1 VIDTLFN
8 IVQFNKVQIDPVI
21 DITIRGAFALLFAL
35 AAMEKLHDRE
45 TFQIQLEEYQLVPK
59 GLLPAAGMAIILVE
73 VAIAIALLIQDSF
86 YGVMMGC
93 ALLAVYASAI
103 LINLIRGRTWM
114 DCGCLGSAGEGL
126 SYWLVTRN
134 LVMLAALMILLLPT
148 IERTLVWLDYFSI
161 LFTLFGTS
169 LAYVILNTLLAA
181 NTRSKMWWS

>member
-1 VIDTLFN
+1 VIDT
-8 IVQFNKVQIDPVI
+8 VQIDPVI

-35 AAMEKLHDRE
+35 SGMEKLHDRE
-45 TFQIQLEEYQLVPK
+45 TFQYQLGEYQLVP
-59 GLLPAAGMAIILVE
+59 AGFIPVVAMTIIFAE

-86 YGVMMGC
+86 YGVMMGS

-103 LINLIRGRTWM
+103 LVNLLRGRTWM
-114 DCGCLGSAGEGL
+114 DCGCLGSDGEGL

-134 LVMLAALMILLLPT
+134 LIMLGALMILLLPT

-161 LFTLFGTS
+161 SFAVFGAS
-169 LAYVILNTLLAA
+169 VAYVILNTLLAA